1 MNEEKGCALSRR
13 RNRRLTPEQR
23 QKMMKDSQFPPM
35 QQAGVRD
42 GETGYDNTPANRL
55 KDEGIRQLPP
65 PGFPNAGS
73 MADAIATAPKAPS
86 TGEVAVKLDEV
97 LAAKVVEAAV
107 SDTPTTAPHA
117 ELTAENWADGWKLA
131 DVGSTA
137 PKTLG
142 EQAQEQLI
150 DQLVEQAAIELGMSL
165 AKHAPAIPG
174 LDIDDVIA
182 EGEDRKET
190 QAFQEVALKTMA
202 RDVQEPMIE
211 TPVPVPAPWP
221 VDREKVKELQNT
233 LLAAYVETYDKVL
246 PPNLKEVSDEPQE
259 HSKD

>member
-137 PKTLG
+137 P
-142 EQAQEQLI
+142 
-150 DQLVEQAAIELGMSL
+150 
-165 AKHAPAIPG
+165 APAEPFFETA
-174 LDIDDVIA
+174 DKIDSVIT
-182 EGEDRKET
+182 EGEAPTVDQQPVYDVLTGETMSREEFDAIKE
-190 QAFQEVALKTMA
+190 MH
-202 RDVQEPMIE
+202 
-211 TPVPVPAPWP
+211 
-221 VDREKVKELQNT
+221 N
-233 LLAAYVETYDKVL
+233 
-246 PPNLKEVSDEPQE
+246 EPQE